1 MAISHAEIFFLK
13 LYHKKCLVYHGKCQ
27 FQHEQANIHQYRYIK
42 INDRTS
48 TFRQQTRGSAP
59 ERWVQLV
66 WFASLIGLAVEI
78 IGITRLGQPF
88 RSFGIYNIFA
98 PWVLRGMMSKTGWWF
113 QPLWKMLFSWDD
125 YSQYMEK
132 EKLFQTTNQKI
143 VLYPIWSWI
152 ETTNELFTFDI
163 FWTRCRNRASW
174 VSETQKQCQFTESLS
189 I

>member
-1 MAISHAEIFFLK
+1 MENANFSMNKQTFTNTDISK
-13 LYHKKCLVYHGKCQ
+13 LTIEHQHLGNKHGVVPL
-27 FQHEQANIHQYRYIK
+27 NV
-42 INDRTS
+42 
-48 TFRQQTRGSAP
+48 G
-59 ERWVQLV
+59 VQLV